1 MQNNWWKI
9 LGVLLII
16 YSFLVGL
23 LVPLRTG
30 ISDASPASL
39 KTGQEVSM
47 KVQGYNSFYSKSAN
61 ELRAWLKMGDRALA
75 AKSIEVLN
83 DRELMLQFSI
93 PEHLPTQRKV
103 QAFTLIVDSPTD
115 GAAILPEGIY
125 ITQEKVDSSAAA
137 ASWVNTEITNLHEKG
152 SITFPYRNILYE
164 TIRNLYYHVP
174 LWFAMFIIFI
184 AAVVYSAMHLKG
196 FEKKYDQQAVALTS
210 VGILYGVLGLV
221 TGAIWAKHTW
231 GAYWSWDVKQ
241 NMTAVGLLI
250 YGAYFVLRASFEDPE
265 KRARI
270 SAVYNIFA
278 FATLIPLLY
287 VVPKL
292 TDSLHPGAG
301 GNIAFGSQD
310 LDNTMRMV
318 FYPAI
323 IGWALFGIWVA
334 LLVFRANRLKERILE
349 EGI

>member
-1 MQNNWWKI
+1 MKNNWWKI
-9 LGVLLII
+9 LGVLLIL
-16 YSFLVGL
+16 YSFAMGL

-30 ISDASPASL
+30 ISDVTPASV
-39 KTGQEVSM
+39 KTGQNVTLE
-47 KVQGYNSFYSKSAN
+47 VQGYNSFYENAKN
-61 ELRAWLKMGDRALA
+61 LRAWLKMD
-75 AKSIEVLN
+75 SIHTIEATSIKVIN
-83 DRELMLQFSI
+83 DRDLLVSFSI
-93 PEHLPTQRKV
+93 PKLLPTDSKD

-115 GAAILPEGIY
+115 GAAIAPGGVNVKQDSIN
-125 ITQEKVDSSAAA
+125 VDAAIA
-137 ASWVNTEITNLHEKG
+137 AWNNTRIKNLHEKS

-174 LWFAMFIIFI
+174 LWFAMFILFI
-184 AAVVYSAMHLKG
+184 SAVVLSVLYLKN
-196 FEKKYDQQAVALTS
+196 FDNKYDQQAVALTS
-210 VGILYGVLGLV
+210 VGVLYGVLGLI

-241 NMTAVGLLI
+241 SMTAVGLLI
-250 YGAYFVLRASFEDPE
+250 YGAYFVLRDSFDDPE
-265 KRARI
+265 KKARI

-278 FATLIPLLY
+278 FAALIPLLY

-301 GNIAFGSQD
+301 GNIAFGSED

-323 IGWALFGIWVA
+323 IGWTLFGVWVA
-334 LLVFRANRLKERILE
+334 TVLFRVNRLKETLLE
-349 EGI
+349 RG